1 MRVSEE
7 FSSWGVEADFAAV
20 ASHSAAAW
28 SFPFLPRTIVVVDAV
43 VVLAQHGQV

>member
-20 ASHSAAAW
+20 ASHPPAARLPFSSLIF
-28 SFPFLPRTIVVVDAV
+28 SFL
-43 VVLAQHGQV
+43 